1 MALLRK
7 NVFIPSAVVAPENV
21 TDDQKKKIKLTNEFE
36 IPIWPFS
43 KGRNVGYGGT
53 APRVPSSLDID
64 MAKNMNRV
72 LKADPEKAYVLLEP
86 GVSYFDLHDTTSDGP
101 LIHTGMDS
109 SPNPKADK
117 SKPPHG
123 QEPNESWQL
132 FDYGIG
138 PHSAGIL
145 YQSSLGIVVKMEICL
160 CLNLA
165 GIRHRGNTP
174 TLEISGVI
182 QNTPKLENVL
192 VSTVLQF
199 IGFSQSISQSQYTNS
214 NKPLTDLELGEISEN
229 LNVGRWNLYGAMYG
243 PPVIR
248 SLISV
253 AKFYFPEDHPNDIIL
268 RIRNDTV
275 QACPGSP
282 GDLTRRLSE
291 EYGFDFISMFVV
303 GAREMHH
310 IVCILFDR
318 KDPDSRNRA
327 YKLIQAL
334 IAEAADWA
342 GFNENA
348 QMKLNEKV
356 KNTHD
361 PKGTLCPGKN
371 GIWPA
376 NYRKED

>member
-1 MALLRK
+1 
-7 NVFIPSAVVAPENV
+7 
-21 TDDQKKKIKLTNEFE
+21 
-36 IPIWPFS
+36 
-43 KGRNVGYGGT
+43 
-53 APRVPSSLDID
+53 
-64 MAKNMNRV
+64 
-72 LKADPEKAYVLLEP
+72 
-86 GVSYFDLHDTTSDGP
+86 
-101 LIHTGMDS
+101 MDS

-138 PHSAGIL
+138 PHSAD
-145 YQSSLGIVVKMEICL
+145 
-160 CLNLA
+160 
-165 GIRHRGNTP
+165 RGDTP

-192 VSTVLQF
+192 VSTVLQ
-199 IGFSQSISQSQYTNS
+199 SQYTNS
-214 NKPLTDLELGEISEN
+214 NKPLTDLELDEISEN
-229 LNVGRWNLYGAMYG
+229 LNVGRWNLYGA
-243 PPVIR
+243 I
-248 SLISV
+248 
-253 AKFYFPEDHPNDIIL
+253 
-268 RIRNDTV
+268 
-275 QACPGSP
+275 PGSP
-282 GDLTRRLSE
+282 GGTSILLSDRQSNDRDAKAQEDLTRRLSE

-327 YKLIQAL
+327 CKLIQVL
-334 IAEAADWA
+334 IAEAADRA

-348 QMKLNEKV
+348 QMKLNEKL

>member
-1 MALLRK
+1 
-7 NVFIPSAVVAPENV
+7 
-21 TDDQKKKIKLTNEFE
+21 
-36 IPIWPFS
+36 
-43 KGRNVGYGGT
+43 
-53 APRVPSSLDID
+53 
-64 MAKNMNRV
+64 
-72 LKADPEKAYVLLEP
+72 
-86 GVSYFDLHDTTSDGP
+86 
-101 LIHTGMDS
+101 MDS

-138 PHSAGIL
+138 PHSAD
-145 YQSSLGIVVKMEICL
+145 
-160 CLNLA
+160 
-165 GIRHRGNTP
+165 RGDTP

-192 VSTVLQF
+192 VSTVLQ
-199 IGFSQSISQSQYTNS
+199 SQYTNS
-214 NKPLTDLELGEISEN
+214 NKPLTDLELDEISEN
-229 LNVGRWNLYGAMYG
+229 LNVGRWNLYGA
-243 PPVIR
+243 I
-248 SLISV
+248 
-253 AKFYFPEDHPNDIIL
+253 
-268 RIRNDTV
+268 
-275 QACPGSP
+275 PGSP
-282 GDLTRRLSE
+282 GGTSILLS
-291 EYGFDFISMFVV
+291 DRQSNDRDAKAHMFVV

-327 YKLIQAL
+327 YKLIQVL
-334 IAEAADWA
+334 IAEAADRA

-348 QMKLNEKV
+348 QMKLNEKL

>member
-7 NVFIPSAVVAPENV
+7 NVFIPSAVVAPEN
-21 TDDQKKKIKLTNEFE
+21 

-86 GVSYFDLHDTTSDGP
+86 GVTTSDGP

-123 QEPNESWQL
+123 QEPNESWQS

-165 GIRHRGNTP
+165 GIRHRGDTP

-214 NKPLTDLELGEISEN
+214 NKPLTDLELDEISEN

-268 RIRNDTV
+268 RIRNDTM
-275 QACPGSP
+275 QACPDSP
-282 GDLTRRLSE
+282 GGTSILLSDHLTRRLSE

-310 IVCILFDR
+310 IACILFDR

-327 YKLIQAL
+327 YKLIQVL
-334 IAEAADWA
+334 IAEAADRA

-348 QMKLNEKV
+348 QMKLNEKL

>member
-7 NVFIPSAVVAPENV
+7 NVFIPSAVVAPEN
-21 TDDQKKKIKLTNEFE
+21 

-86 GVSYFDLHDTTSDGP
+86 GVSYFDLHEY
-101 LIHTGMDS
+101 L
-109 SPNPKADK
+109 

-123 QEPNESWQL
+123 QEPNESWQS

-165 GIRHRGNTP
+165 GIRHRGDTP

-192 VSTVLQF
+192 VSTVLQ
-199 IGFSQSISQSQYTNS
+199 SQYTNS
-214 NKPLTDLELGEISEN
+214 NKPLTDLELDEISEN

-248 SLISV
+248 SL
-253 AKFYFPEDHPNDIIL
+253 DHPNDIIL
-268 RIRNDTV
+268 RIRNDTM
-275 QACPGSP
+275 QAC
-282 GDLTRRLSE
+282 E

-310 IVCILFDR
+310 IACILFDR

-327 YKLIQAL
+327 YKLIQVL
-334 IAEAADWA
+334 IAEAADRA

-348 QMKLNEKV
+348 QMKLNEKL